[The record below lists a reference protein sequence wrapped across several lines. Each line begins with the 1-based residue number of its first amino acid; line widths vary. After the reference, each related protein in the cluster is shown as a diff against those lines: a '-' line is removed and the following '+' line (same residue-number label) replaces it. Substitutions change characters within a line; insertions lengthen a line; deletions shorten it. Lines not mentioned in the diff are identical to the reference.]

1 METSLKKKF
10 VFFLLLNCFYFFSYF
25 HRVAIP
31 GTIFNELQMDF
42 HLTANQVAT
51 LGVLVFY
58 IYGILQFFVGPCLD
72 HFGTNRIF
80 VAGGFLL
87 CIGSVLFAVSHSM
100 FLLYFSRILVGIGAS
115 VAYLGIVK
123 KTDELFGR
131 DFFPVMLGIALFLGY
146 SGGLFA
152 TLPFER
158 LVYTFGW
165 RHTIFVM
172 GIILFFVMIV
182 IFSTI
187 VKQHQ
192 FSHQENSFSLNDI
205 RTIILNKKL
214 YPVLSVAAINFTI
227 YFIFQAVIGKKLI
240 QDVCGLT
247 SKMAASFTL
256 IMMLTTMIAALLW
269 GSIVHI
275 VKQKKVLVIIVCLVS
290 MISCIFMAVNLIWYR
305 VAPVFLLCFLLFALT
320 GGSGPL
326 TTTLIKELGPACGVG
341 TSVGFV
347 NGVCYISV
355 AIAGNITGFIMDRF
369 SSKAVVS
376 TDAMIYPA
384 IAYAA
389 IAGFCLFLNIVS
401 FVVSFKITEPER
413 EIEIKIPVP
422 L

>member
-1 METSLKKKF
+1 MEISLKKKF
-10 VFFLLLNCFYFFSYF
+10 VIFLLLNCFYFFSYF

-42 HLTANQVAT
+42 HLTANQVTT
-51 LGVLVFY
+51 LGVIVFY

-72 HFGTNRIF
+72 RFGTNKIF

-87 CIGSVLFAVSHSM
+87 CIGSVLFAVSHSI
-100 FLLYFSRILVGIGAS
+100 FLLYFSRTLVGIGAS

-131 DFFPVMLGIALFLGY
+131 DFFAIMLGVALFLGY

-158 LVYTFGW
+158 LVHAFGW
-165 RHTIFVM
+165 RNPIFVM
-172 GIILFFVMIV
+172 SIILFFVMILIV
-182 IFSTI
+182 STI

-192 FSHQENSFSLNDI
+192 FSQQKNSFSLDDI
-205 RTIILNKKL
+205 RSIILNKKI
-214 YPVLSVAAINFTI
+214 YPVLIVAAINFTI
-227 YFIFQAVIGKKLI
+227 YFIFQAIIGKKLI
-240 QDVCGLT
+240 QDTSGLT
-247 SKMAASFTL
+247 SRMAASFTL

-275 VKQKKVLVIIVCLVS
+275 VKQKKLLVIIVCLVS
-290 MISCIFMAVNLIWYR
+290 MISCILMTVNLIFHR
-305 VAPVFLLCFLLFALT
+305 VAAVFLLCFFLFALT

-326 TTTLIKELGPACGVG
+326 TTTLIKELGPAFGIG

-355 AIAGNITGFIMDRF
+355 AIAGNISGFIMDKF
-369 SSKAVVS
+369 SSKAIVS
-376 TDAMIYPA
+376 PDAVIYPS
-384 IAYAA
+384 IAYAT

-401 FVVSFKITEPER
+401 FVVSFKISEPEK
-413 EIEIKIPVP
+413 EIELKVPVP